1 MSSLIPLSLFAA
13 VGPALLYIYLVWWSD
28 RYEREP
34 GWLLATTFVW
44 GAVPAILLSVLGVV
58 LLRSPQAIFD
68 TSLAGSLVQASLVSP
83 AIEEI
88 TKGAAL
94 VGVFIF
100 VREEIDDL
108 LDGIVYGALVG
119 IGFGMTENFLYFL
132 RAAWGDSQTGWL
144 LVTGLRTVVFG
155 LNHAFYSAILG
166 LAIGYVALSRR
177 RWLRWLGPILGL
189 GVAICVH
196 SLYNLSAT
204 LAAYRPVLL
213 LLNALLSWGGILTIV
228 YIMRL
233 ALQKEKGW
241 LRTYLAD
248 EVPEVLSVE
257 GYRFAQNYAQHWGRW
272 LALLKGK
279 SLQRA
284 RLEHALHH
292 AATELAFRKHRLDR
306 LGAEAGP
313 HVHHDIAKLRQRL
326 IRLDREFLTM
336 SS

>member
-1 MSSLIPLSLFAA
+1 MSTLIPLSLLAA
-13 VGPALLYIYLVWWSD
+13 VGPALIYVYLVWWSD

-34 GWLLATTFVW
+34 TWLLTTTFLW
-44 GAVPAILLSVLGVV
+44 GAIPAILLSVLGVV
-58 LLRSPQAIFD
+58 ALRSPQAIFD

-88 TKGAAL
+88 TKGSAL
-94 VGVFIF
+94 VIVFIF

-132 RAAWGDSQTGWL
+132 RAAWGENQAGWL

-155 LNHAFYSAILG
+155 LNHAFYSALLG
-166 LAIGYVALSRR
+166 GAIGYVALSRR
-177 RWLRWLGPILGL
+177 RYARWLGPLVGL
-189 GVAICVH
+189 GAAISVH

-204 LAAYRPVLL
+204 LAAYHPVLL
-213 LLNALLSWGGILTIV
+213 LLNVLLSWGGILIVV

-248 EVPEVLSVE
+248 EVPGILSE
-257 GYRFAQNYAQHWGRW
+257 ESYRFAQNYAQRWGRW
-272 LALLKGK
+272 LALWEGKGRH
-279 SLQRA
+279 RA
-284 RLEHALHH
+284 QIEHGLHH

-306 LGAEAGP
+306 LGVKAGP
-313 HVHHDIAKLRQRL
+313 HVHHDIASLRLRL
-326 IRLDREFLTM
+326 MRLDREFLSL